1 MKIYT
6 KTGDKGTT
14 GLFTGERVPKD
25 SLRVEVYG
33 VIDEADAALGLARA
47 TCTRQDVIEK
57 IYDAQK
63 TLWVLMADFASIGGD
78 SRISSEQVAA
88 LEAMIDETDATLP
101 PLKAFVIPGESTGSS
116 ALHMARTIIRRAERN
131 AWTLS
136 RSEHVNEQALLALN
150 RLSDLCF
157 VLARRETQV
166 ES

>member
-33 VIDEADAALGLARA
+33 VIDEADAVLGLARA
-47 TCTRQDVIEK
+47 TCVKQDVREK
-57 IYDAQK
+57 VYNAQK
-63 TLWVLMADFASIGGD
+63 ALWALMADFASIGGD
-78 SRISSEQVAA
+78 DRISSEQVAA
-88 LEAMIDETDATLP
+88 LEAMIDETDASLP

-116 ALHMARTIIRRAERN
+116 ALHMARTIIRRAERT
-131 AWTLS
+131 AWALS
-136 RSEHVNEQALLALN
+136 RSEHVNEQSLLALN

-157 VLARRETQV
+157 VLARRETL
-166 ES
+166 E

>member
-33 VIDEADAALGLARA
+33 IIDEADAALGLARA
-47 TCTRQDVIEK
+47 TCVKQDVIEK
-57 IYDAQK
+57 IHSAQK
-63 TLWVLMADFASIGGD
+63 LLWALMADFASIGGNARITSAQID
-78 SRISSEQVAA
+78 SV
-88 LEAMIDETDATLP
+88 EAMIDETDQMLP
-101 PLKAFVIPGESTGSS
+101 PLKAFVIPGESAGSA
-116 ALHMARTIIRRAERN
+116 ALHMARTIIRRAERS

-136 RSEHVNEQALLALN
+136 RSEQINEQALVALN

-157 VLARRETQV
+157 VLARLETQV
-166 ES
+166 